1 MQLYQAL
8 ITLDGWTF
16 LAQICNLMIQLVIF
30 KKLLLNPVKKV
41 IAERK
46 AKADSQIADAEKL
59 RTEAEAMKAE
69 YEQNLQNARTEAN
82 QIVAA
87 AQKTAAARS
96 EELLGEAR
104 AQAAALKQKAEADI
118 AQERKKAVNEVKDE
132 IGGMAMEIASKV
144 VETARMYGGSLY
156 DLAAEEGLDERILGE
171 LDGVTALLNGDA
183 EYLHLLSIPS
193 IPKKERCALLDEA
206 FRGQVHLYVLNFM
219 KLLCEKGA
227 LRELPGCARAYRL
240 RYNEAHGILEATA
253 VSAVPLTAE
262 QTRRLHEKLEKV
274 TGRHIDLKTK
284 VEPAVLGGIRLDIEG
299 TELDGTVRSR
309 LAGLRSSIAAATL

>member
-1 MQLYQAL
+1 M
-8 ITLDGWTF
+8 T
-16 LAQICNLMIQLVIF
+16 
-30 KKLLLNPVKKV
+30 
-41 IAERK
+41 
-46 AKADSQIADAEKL
+46 
-59 RTEAEAMKAE
+59 
-69 YEQNLQNARTEAN
+69 
-82 QIVAA
+82 
-87 AQKTAAARS
+87 
-96 EELLGEAR
+96 
-104 AQAAALKQKAEADI
+104 
-118 AQERKKAVNEVKDE
+118 
-132 IGGMAMEIASKV
+132 
-144 VETARMYGGSLY
+144 ETARMYGGSLY

-262 QTRRLHEKLEKV
+262 QTRRLHEKLEKRHRQV
-274 TGRHIDLKTK
+274 HRPQNEGRACCAGRH
-284 VEPAVLGGIRLDIEG
+284 PAGHR
-299 TELDGTVRSR
+299 RHR
-309 LAGLRSSIAAATL
+309 AGRHRPQPPRRPAQQHRSSNTVTNTKPSGQRKARQLSEP